1 MGQNGHGL
9 RAAPNPRPRSRPE
22 AAEEDVA
29 CPKSDA
35 CTFPGLEEAPDL
47 EQSLKWVDILFDLF
61 NYSSKGFA
69 RSEGDKDIGTPI
81 LKLIKKKKKN

>member
-47 EQSLKWVDILFDLF
+47 DLF